1 MKQLRYII
9 LLFSIVLCVPA
20 VSQYKRSF
28 SDSLFNVGVKHYQ
41 KGQYETAIANFISC
55 DQYDR
60 EFLNEGCARLAYC
73 KMWIGSCFFKMGNVS
88 KAKEYEP
95 SYYMCPPIDRGLT
108 AKSDSLSD
116 IYFYKINQGDYENA
130 RYCLLQILEEE
141 IKEIGEENYWVANTL
156 DNCGSDFEKVD
167 SFNLAAHYYNRA
179 YLIRKSVLES
189 NHSDVGKSLL
199 NIAFFYKELKI
210 DSIDALNYYTSGI
223 NVLARN
229 SALGNLVCADR
240 IHALAA
246 LLSRMGNWESA
257 ISYELQ
263 SISIMKKVYGTRNKY
278 INNQIARGYHSLM
291 AFNLQA
297 KRYGDAV
304 KYGSRALE
312 MRKELLGES
321 HPYYI
326 NTLLSLAI
334 IYDKAGKI
342 DKALEMD
349 SIALNNFKL
358 IENNREYYQKHIF
371 NQLLSNYAYHLKLN
385 KDYSRAI
392 EYYNQL
398 LSGNSHDKS
407 IVMSCKSGLADC
419 YAKIKR
425 FQDAIS
431 LEIECLN
438 YYNATGDTTFYE
450 KKTNP
455 FFMLMGYYADAGNIP
470 KVLELC
476 DKGGFYEHLDLEK
489 DDSVDYILLFR
500 HLADLFSDWNHP
512 YESICMKNEVL
523 KKAIEINNISVQ
535 LECYSHF
542 AFEYNKLDPD
552 NKNRSISFLKKAI
565 AIAEGSGLENDLD
578 SIDYTEL
585 MSQLGAYYSELNDMD
600 SAIHFREKAYL
611 NRLKLKIRGSFDEL
625 YFIATYYKEKGD
637 LNNAI
642 EIYERII
649 NYPKEKLISVDSLSY
664 YHNLSWSFFKL
675 FTIYLE
681 KQDAYKQEDIVRR
694 YLSIFSSSRDEHYLT
709 FLRLMTK
716 LLCQHREYVEAIKYG
731 EASINY
737 SKKEYGENS
746 TECADAYHDISLA
759 YLGNGDFDNYINSIQ
774 KTISILDSYTIKFSE
789 DYLISIKYNAE
800 FLSNLGLFSKSL
812 DYYNQASEIASEL
825 YGEESIQYASIME
838 DLSYVYTNLGDCAKS
853 IEYQNR
859 ALDIREKVQG
869 TDHYQYAHALG
880 ELGKDL
886 MRCGNERDGIN
897 YLEDCLRIEKNYF
910 GSRSMRVATRLV
922 DICGFYKDASKSI
935 NKRDYYEEAY
945 EILKENRNSISSVSD
960 DAIYIKRGLAN
971 SLYAERN
978 YAGSSYLLCKMISD
992 LNIKIKE
999 SILNVQE
1006 QYRQTLWDKY
1016 NLLFVRDLPRL
1027 AYATKVDS
1035 LIEKVFDYS
1044 ALFGKG
1050 LLLNSNNTISQIVA
1064 ASDSIIKNA
1073 YDELIKTK
1081 EIKEQELLKP
1091 INNRIYEVED
1101 LDEKIRELET
1111 SLINSSKDYATY
1123 KKNLNITWKDVQAK
1137 LSDKDLAVEFYSV
1150 QYPDNSSD
1158 SIMYFAL
1165 TLKKEYIHP
1174 KLIPLFNKIELP
1186 EWDANNSKFFYEYVW
1201 MPLEKEMLGVENI
1214 YFSTWYSLNN
1224 IPIENIE
1231 TPDGLFVSEIYNMYR
1246 LSSTRELVISK
1257 SPKLISDIIVFG
1269 GLDYENNETEIESN
1283 FMASSIPNI
1292 SLYRGVVDSINSRSG
1307 VDYLPYT
1314 LIEAKEIAK
1323 EAEKSKMNCMILS
1336 GKYGTEESFKSI
1348 SNSGYD
1354 IVHIATH
1361 GFYYTKEDA
1370 ERIAKNSNYSFLLH
1384 NQDDSESVLYRSFL
1398 VMSGGNKLARR
1409 DSIPLGTE
1417 DGILTAKEIS
1427 LQNLQNVNL
1436 LVLSTCQS
1444 GLGDP
1449 SSEGV
1454 MGLQQGFK
1462 KAGVNTIVMSLDYV
1476 DDEATKILMVEFY
1489 RNLMNGKTK
1498 HQSLKDAQK
1507 YLRQV
1512 DNGKYDK
1519 PEYWASFIMLD
1530 GLN

>member
-156 DNCGSDFEKVD
+156 DNCGSDFEEVD

-326 NTLLSLAI
+326 NTLMSLAL

-349 SIALNNFKL
+349 SMALNNFKL
-358 IENNREYYQKHIF
+358 IENNREYYQKQIF

-385 KDYSRAI
+385 KDYNRAI
-392 EYYNQL
+392 EYFNQL
-398 LSGNSHDKS
+398 LSDNPNDKPK
-407 IVMSCKSGLADC
+407 VMRCKSELADC
-419 YAKIKR
+419 YAKLKR
-425 FQDAIS
+425 FKDAII
-431 LEIECLN
+431 LEKECLD
-438 YYNATGDTTFYE
+438 YYTVTGDTTFYE
-450 KKTNP
+450 KQNNP
-455 FFMLMGYYADAGNIP
+455 FFMLMGFYADTGELS
-470 KVLELC
+470 KVLDLC
-476 DKGGFYEHLDLEK
+476 DKGGLYGLWGLNK
-489 DDSVDYILLFR
+489 DDPKDYIRLFR
-500 HLADLFSDWNHP
+500 TLADLFSDWNHP
-512 YESICMKNEVL
+512 HESLAFNNEVLSKAINTNDLSLQLECYSSMSVEYDRFNKKESISVL
-523 KKAIEINNISVQ
+523 KKAINVS
-535 LECYSHF
+535 LT
-542 AFEYNKLDPD
+542 K
-552 NKNRSISFLKKAI
+552 
-565 AIAEGSGLENDLD
+565 GLNSRTD

-585 MSQLGAYYSELNDMD
+585 LSQLGISYRLSNNID
-600 SAIHFREKAYL
+600 SAIYYREKAYL
-611 NRLKLKIRGSFDEL
+611 NRLNLKIPGAIDDL
-625 YFIATYYKEKGD
+625 YFIATDYKEKGE

-642 EIYERII
+642 EIFEKIV
-649 NYPKEKLISVDSLSY
+649 NYPSDVLLIEDSLNFCR
-664 YHNLSWSFFKL
+664 NLSWSFFHL

-681 KQDAYKQEDIVRR
+681 KQDTYKQEDVARR
-694 YLSIFSSSRDEHYLT
+694 YLSFFSLSKDYHYLH
-709 FLRLMTK
+709 FLRIMTS
-716 LLCQHREYVEAIKYG
+716 LLNQRRDYVEAIKYG
-731 EASINY
+731 VTSVNY
-737 SKKEYGENS
+737 SIQEYGEKS
-746 TECADAYHDISLA
+746 IECAKAYHDTSWA
-759 YLGNGDFDNYINSIQ
+759 YLGNGDYDNYINSIQ
-774 KTISILDSYTIKFSE
+774 HSISILDSYANKFSD
-789 DYLISIKYNAE
+789 DYLTCIEYNAE

-812 DYYNQASEIASEL
+812 EYYNQASEIASEL

-838 DLSYVYTNLGDCAKS
+838 NLSYIYTNLGDCVKS
-853 IEYQNR
+853 IEYQKR
-859 ALDIREKVQG
+859 ALDIRGKVQG
-869 TDHYQYAHALG
+869 TAHYQYAHALG

-886 MRCGNERDGIN
+886 LRCGNEKEGIN
-897 YLEDCLRIEKNYF
+897 YLKDCLRIEKDYY
-910 GSRSMRVATRLV
+910 GSKSMRVATRLV
-922 DICGFYKDASKSI
+922 DICGFYKDAPKSF

-945 EILKENRNSISSVSD
+945 EILKENSNSISSVSD

-971 SLYAERN
+971 SYYAERN
-978 YAGSSYLLCKMISD
+978 YAGSSFLLCKMISD

-999 SILNVQE
+999 GLLNVQE
-1006 QYRQTLWDKY
+1006 QYRHTLWDKY

-1027 AYATKVDS
+1027 AYATKTDS
-1035 LIEKVFDYS
+1035 LIEKVYDYS
-1044 ALFGKG
+1044 VLFGKG
-1050 LLLNSNNTISQIVA
+1050 LILNSSNSITQIVA
-1064 ASDSIIKNA
+1064 ESDNNIKNV
-1073 YDELIKTK
+1073 YDEFIKTK
-1081 EIKEQELLKP
+1081 EIKEQELSIPL
-1091 INNRIYEVED
+1091 NDRIYDIDD
-1101 LDEKIRELET
+1101 LDKRIRELEM
-1111 SLINSSKDYATY
+1111 SLINSSKEYATY
-1123 KKNLNITWKDVQAK
+1123 KKNLSITWKDVQAK

-1165 TLKKEYIHP
+1165 TLKKDYIHP
-1174 KLIPLFNKIELP
+1174 KLIPLFNKMELP
-1186 EWDANNSKFFYEYVW
+1186 EWNANNSKLFYEYVW

-1224 IPIENIE
+1224 IPIENLE
-1231 TPDGLFVSEIYNMYR
+1231 TPDGLFVSEKYNMYR

-1257 SPKLISDIIVFG
+1257 RPKLTSDIIVFG
-1269 GLDYENNETEIESN
+1269 GLDYEANQTEIESN
-1283 FMASSIPNI
+1283 HTAPSIPNI

-1323 EAEKSKMNCMILS
+1323 EAEKGKVNCTILS
-1336 GKYGTEESFKSI
+1336 GKNGTEESFKSI

-1354 IVHIATH
+1354 MVHIATH

-1370 ERIAKNSNYSFLLH
+1370 ERIAKNNNYSFLLH

-1398 VMSGGNKLARR
+1398 VMSGGNKLVRR
-1409 DSIPLGTE
+1409 DSILLGTE

-1444 GLGDP
+1444 GLGDS

-1462 KAGVNTIVMSLDYV
+1462 KAGVNSIVMSLDYV
-1476 DDEATKILMVEFY
+1476 DDEATQLLMKYFY
-1489 RNLMNGKTK
+1489 SNLFAGMNKRE
-1498 HQSLKDAQK
+1498 SLIKAQQHLRK
-1507 YLRQV
+1507 YK
-1512 DNGKYDK
+1512 NGKYDK
-1519 PEYWASFIMLD
+1519 PQYWASFIMLD